1 MDREKLLPYLI
12 LPLVISILTLSLT
25 SIHAAEIRLGG
36 ILPGGAL
43 FNKKL
48 VSMREHRYVNIVPQS
63 TDFSCGAATLATILK
78 FAYSKNTSEHQVL
91 EGLLKVSDSN
101 IVKQRGFSLLDI
113 KRYVTVLGM
122 QGRGFKMNIEK
133 LNKIKVP
140 VIVLL
145 DIKGYKHF
153 VVLKK
158 TTAKKVYI
166 ADPALGNKIMKTDD
180 FIAAWNGIIFAVI
193 GKNYDS
199 DTVLSRPAEALS
211 AKRLHNVFAPVSN
224 LNALDFGIIQTR
236 YF

>member
-1 MDREKLLPYLI
+1 MDREKLLPYLL
-12 LPLVISILTLSLT
+12 LPFVISILLLSLT
-25 SIHAAEIRLGG
+25 STHAAEIRLGG
-36 ILPGGAL
+36 ILPGGAM

-48 VSMREHRYVNIVPQS
+48 ISMREHRYVDLVPQS
-63 TDFSCGAATLATILK
+63 TDFSCGAAALATILK
-78 FAYSKNTSEHQVL
+78 FAYRKNTGEHQVL
-91 EGLLKVSDSN
+91 EGLLKVSDPN
-101 IVKQRGFSLLDI
+101 IVKRRGFSLLDI

-122 QGRGFKMNIEK
+122 QGRGFKMDIAK

-158 TTAKKVYI
+158 TTANKVYI

-193 GKNYDS
+193 GKDYDS
-199 DTVLSRPAEALS
+199 DTVLARPAEALS
-211 AKRLHNVFAPVSN
+211 ARKLHNVFAPASS
-224 LNALDFGIIQTR
+224 LTTLDYGIIQTR